1 MRGIGED
8 YVELPS
14 SLLSMWLIFEAMV
27 TSAHSSCA
35 SKSASS
41 ASLAAWAALGF
52 RREGGAFLRET
63 FRRGALG
70 ISTGGGGTFF
80 FRRKGSFRFGG
91 GGGFEID
98 RGSPMNLA

>member
-1 MRGIGED
+1 
-8 YVELPS
+8 
-14 SLLSMWLIFEAMV
+14 MWLIFEAMV

-52 RREGGAFLRET
+52 RRDGGAFRRET
-63 FRRGALG
+63 FLRGALG

-80 FRRKGSFRFGG
+80 FLLKGSFRFGG
-91 GGGFEID
+91 GGGFEMD